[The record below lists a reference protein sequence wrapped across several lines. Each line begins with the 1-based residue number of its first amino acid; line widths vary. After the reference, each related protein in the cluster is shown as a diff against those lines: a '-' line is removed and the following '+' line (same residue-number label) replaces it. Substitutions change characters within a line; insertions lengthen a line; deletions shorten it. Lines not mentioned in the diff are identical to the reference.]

1 MSSNYMVCNCKQ
13 VSYNDILDAIQGLKK
28 IEDVVSAF
36 DDIQKVTNCSTGCG
50 GCHDK
55 VIKIISD
62 TMYGY
67 DSVVESGCKD

>member
-13 VSYNDILDAIQGLKK
+13 VSYNDILDVIDGMQK

-36 DDIQKVTNCSTGCG
+36 DSIQKITKCSTGCG

-55 VIKIISD
+55 VMKIISD

-67 DSVVESGCKD
+67 ESKVESDCKA

>member
-1 MSSNYMVCNCKQ
+1 MDANYMVCNCKQ
-13 VSYNDILDAIQGLKK
+13 VSYHTILDTLHNMKT

-36 DDIQKVTNCSTGCG
+36 DDVQKVTHCSTGCG

-67 DSVVESGCKD
+67 ESEQKDTCHG